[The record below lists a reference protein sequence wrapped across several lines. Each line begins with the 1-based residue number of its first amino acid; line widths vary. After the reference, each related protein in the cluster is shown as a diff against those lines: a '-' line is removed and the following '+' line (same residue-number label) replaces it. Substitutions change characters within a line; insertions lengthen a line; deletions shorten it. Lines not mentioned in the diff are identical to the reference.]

1 MLIDASG
8 GAARVPGVSRQDKQP
23 EEEEDRAKREDED
36 ARAAERS
43 EDADEASAERDE
55 EGASDEAAQR
65 IAASLGVSG
74 EDARAAADGGA
85 GEAEA
90 QAEAEA
96 DEEEAA
102 KPNRALRRRD
112 EALARRKKR
121 AGGGAV
127 AAEDPEEVLPRDK
140 NARAKELLKRRREQA
155 AAADRKAPSQLAAGE
170 MVDDALARTTS
181 AATKWLKENFQVLQ
195 WVILAG
201 LVGVGGYLFYSSQ
214 AEKKSGNASSLL
226 ASAVM
231 ADQGQVAAEDPRSE
245 EQKEFD
251 PTRYYKTPEERADA
265 ALKAYGQVVDQF
277 GGSGAALLARLG
289 QAGIFL
295 EKRDYD
301 RAIEAYSAVLASPLA
316 AADPDVKGRAT
327 EGLGFAKEG
336 KGDLDGAIATFKEL
350 GGVEITG
357 YKDLSMYH
365 QARLLFAKGDKDKAK
380 ELLKPSY
387 DKFSVPAKEPQPLQF
402 VAAAVRDLYGR
413 IDPASVQAVP
423 QLGGGAAPMQM
434 DPAELQERARKAIE
448 EATKR
453 SQQPGGTQ

>member
-1 MLIDASG
+1 M
-8 GAARVPGVSRQDKQP
+8 SREDKQP
-23 EEEEDRAKREDED
+23 EEDRAKREDED
-36 ARAAERS
+36 AREAEGS
-43 EDADEASAERDE
+43 EK

-65 IAASLGVSG
+65 IAASLGVSE
-74 EDARAAADGGA
+74 EDARAAEEGGA
-85 GEAEA
+85 EGEAEA
-90 QAEAEA
+90 QAE
-96 DEEEAA
+96 EEEAA

-121 AGGGAV
+121 TGGGAV
-127 AAEDPEEVLPRDK
+127 AAEEPVEALPRDK

-155 AAADRKAPSQLAAGE
+155 AAAERKAPSQLAAGE
-170 MVDDALARTTS
+170 MVDDALARTAS
-181 AATKWLKENFQVLQ
+181 ATTKWLKENFQVLQ

-201 LVGVGGYLFYSSQ
+201 LVGVGGFLFYNSQ

-231 ADQGQVAAEDPRSE
+231 ADQGRVAAEDPRSE

-251 PTRYYKTPEERADA
+251 PTRYFKTPEERADA
-265 ALKAYGQVVDQF
+265 ALKAYGQVVEQF
-277 GGSGAALLARLG
+277 GGSGAALLAKLG
-289 QAGIFL
+289 QAGVFL
-295 EKRDYD
+295 QKREYD

-336 KGDLDGAIATFKEL
+336 KGDLDGALASFKEL
-350 GGVEITG
+350 GGIDITG
-357 YKDLSMYH
+357 YKDLSIYH

-387 DKFSVPAKEPQPLQF
+387 DKFSVPAKEPQPLEF
-402 VAAAVRDLYGR
+402 VAAAVRDLYTR
-413 IDPASVQAVP
+413 IDPAAAQAP
-423 QLGGGAAPMQM
+423 QFGGGAAPIQM

-448 EATKR
+448 EATKK
-453 SQQPGGTQ
+453 SQQSGGTP

>member
-1 MLIDASG
+1 
-8 GAARVPGVSRQDKQP
+8 VSRDDKQP
-23 EEEEDRAKREDED
+23 EEDRAKREDED
-36 ARAAERS
+36 AREAEGS
-43 EDADEASAERDE
+43 EE

-74 EDARAAADGGA
+74 EDASAAAEGGA
-85 GEAEA
+85 EGEAEA
-90 QAEAEA
+90 QAE
-96 DEEEAA
+96 EEEAA

-121 AGGGAV
+121 TGGGAV
-127 AAEDPEEVLPRDK
+127 AAEDPAEPLPRDK

-155 AAADRKAPSQLAAGE
+155 AAAERKAPSQLAAGE
-170 MVDDALARTTS
+170 MVDDALARTAS
-181 AATKWLKENFQVLQ
+181 ATTKWLKENFQVLQ

-214 AEKKSGNASSLL
+214 AEKKSGTASSLL

-231 ADQGQVAAEDPRSE
+231 ADQGRVAAEDPRSE

-251 PTRYYKTPEERADA
+251 PTRYFKTPEERADA

-277 GGSGAALLARLG
+277 GGSGAALLAKLG
-289 QAGIFL
+289 QAGVHL
-295 EKRDYD
+295 QKRDYD
-301 RAIEAYSAVLASPLA
+301 RAIEAYSAVLAS
-316 AADPDVKGRAT
+316 DPDVKGRAT

-336 KGDLDGAIATFKEL
+336 KGDLDGALASFKEL
-350 GGVEITG
+350 GGIEITG
-357 YKDLSMYH
+357 YKDLSVYH

-387 DKFSVPAKEPQPLQF
+387 DKFSVPAKEPQPLEF
-402 VAAAVRDLYGR
+402 VAAAVRDLYTR
-413 IDPASVQAVP
+413 IDPAAAQATP
-423 QLGGGAAPMQM
+423 QLGGGAPIQM

-448 EATKR
+448 EATKK
-453 SQQPGGTQ
+453 SQQSGGTP